1 MAPAGVEVEM
11 TAGIKNWT
19 RRAFLNQVGRAG
31 GAAAVYRTMAAMGLM
46 PEPEPWTGPVELSP
60 DTYGKTVLILG
71 AGIAG
76 LAAAY
81 ELTRSGYKCKVLEAQ
96 PHAGG
101 RNFTVRHGSVISEE
115 SAEHGTTEQK
125 CEFDEGLYVNL
136 GPGRIPYHHR
146 RMLHYC
152 SELGVPLE
160 IYVIQTTANFFHV
173 QDSFGGQPLVRRRIN
188 NDADAYISELLSKAV
203 MQGSLDQSLDASDKE
218 KLLGLL
224 SVFGDLQAGKPCTPG
239 AYCPSRNSLCED
251 PASVSDVCAPRAR
264 LQLKD
269 LLNSQ
274 FWQHRF
280 YGEENYDYQPT
291 LFQPVGGMDKIIEA
305 FQRKVGH
312 LINYNCEVKKVQLI
326 RDGVEIA
333 CRDRKHG
340 REFMMRGDYCLS
352 SIPLPV
358 LQKIPGN
365 FSEDF
370 KQAVNRGRFVPVC
383 KVGWQANE
391 RFWES
396 DKYQIFGGVSFTN
409 EIIREIWYPSHGY
422 FGKSGALVGAYVSG
436 NDATEFGKMSC
447 EQRLTV
453 ARSIGSKFHPEF
465 ADERIVPSKLGVSIA
480 WHNIPSQLGGFPGF
494 GQDRTEGRK
503 AYLRLLQPDGRFY
516 VIGDQISPLSAWQ
529 EGALMSMEHAVKQ
542 IASTEKSAGVPKLP

>member
-1 MAPAGVEVEM
+1 M

-46 PEPEPWTGPVELSP
+46 VEPEPWTGPVALSP

-76 LAAAY
+76 LTAAY
-81 ELTRSGYKCKVLEAQ
+81 ELTRAGFKCSVLEAQ

-101 RNFTVRHGSVISEE
+101 RNLTIRHGSVISEE

-173 QDSFGGQPLVRRRIN
+173 KDSFGGQPLVRRRIN
-188 NDADAYISELLSKAV
+188 NDADAYIGELLTKAV

-224 SVFGDLQAGKPCTPG
+224 SVFGDLQAGKPCPPG
-239 AYCPSRNSLCED
+239 SYCPSRNSLCED
-251 PASVSDVCAPRAR
+251 PASVSDVCTPRAR

-305 FQRKVGH
+305 FQRKIGH
-312 LINYNCEVKKVQLI
+312 LVEYNCEVAKIQLI
-326 RDGVEIA
+326 QDGVEIA

-370 KQAVNRGRFVPVC
+370 RQAVNRGRFVPVC

-480 WHNIPSQLGGFPGF
+480 WHNIPNQLGGFPGF

-529 EGALMSMEHAVKQ
+529 EGALMSVEHVIKQ
-542 IASTEKSAGVPKLP
+542 IAHPGVTQSRV